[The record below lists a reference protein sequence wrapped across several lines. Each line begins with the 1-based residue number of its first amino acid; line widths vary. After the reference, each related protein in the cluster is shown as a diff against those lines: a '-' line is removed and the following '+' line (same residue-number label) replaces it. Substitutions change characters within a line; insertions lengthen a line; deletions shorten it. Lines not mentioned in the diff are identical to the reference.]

1 MTSTHYP
8 LHFDNG
14 HLFLDINGSLW
25 LFDTG
30 APTSFGLQTTLAI
43 GDKTFDIIDN
53 YMGLN
58 SNTLSTLVSVECVGL
73 LGADVLGEFDFL
85 IDTANTNVEISS
97 SSLEFPEHSISIEQ
111 LLGIPIVS
119 AHIGNTD
126 YKMFF
131 DTGAQISYFQ
141 HQSLTTYPRAGTID
155 DFYPG
160 FGEFQTETYIVDLKL
175 GEINFDLRC
184 GTLPQLLGASLMM
197 AGTKGIIGNEVLFD
211 RIVVYSPRKQII
223 AFSDLL

>member
-1 MTSTHYP
+1 M
-8 LHFDNG
+8 
-14 HLFLDINGSLW
+14 
-25 LFDTG
+25 
-30 APTSFGLQTTLAI
+30 
-43 GDKTFDIIDN
+43 
-53 YMGLN
+53 
-58 SNTLSTLVSVECVGL
+58 ECVGL